1 MKILMH
7 ACLNA
12 LMAFALLGIA
22 ETIQPTF
29 KRFQIR
35 YHGVLSFFAALVIFV
50 TLMVGLLLG
59 AFHE

>member
-7 ACLNA
+7 ACLNS
-12 LMAFALLGIA
+12 LMAFAMLGIA
-22 ETIQPTF
+22 ETIQPAF

-35 YHGVLSFFAALVIFV
+35 HHGALSAFVALVIV
-50 TLMVGLLLG
+50 ICLVIGLLVG

>member
-7 ACLNA
+7 ACLNS
-12 LMAFALLGIA
+12 LMAFAMLGIA
-22 ETIQPTF
+22 ETIQPTL

-35 YHGVLSFFAALVIFV
+35 YHGVLSYFAALVIV
-50 TLMVGLLLG
+50 ICLVVGLLLG